1 MRVDDISN
9 VSTIEEVHAMKRAH
23 KGGTWKYACAC
34 RSGVRYEGES
44 EAWDQ
49 LKTMIKERGAAAE
62 DVRDASEG
70 RGIEG
75 IVEDASENDPFAS
88 KDTVPVPPE
97 DRAPGELRGAGA
109 RSPLFWKLMLVAM
122 ALIWGY
128 SFLTMKTVL
137 DTVPTFML
145 LACRFLL
152 SAVIMF
158 IIFHKRIKAHF
169 NREYLGFGVLM
180 GCVIWS
186 AYAAQT
192 LGLVDT
198 TPGKN
203 AFLTGTYC
211 IKAHFNREYL
221 GFGVLM
227 GCVIWSAYAAQ
238 TLGLV
243 DTTPGKNAFLTGTYC
258 ILVPFIALILFK
270 ERVTKWHIASALL
283 CLVGVGFVALDN
295 FSIQMGDL
303 MTLVGAVFFAVD
315 MAVVGHIGRTRDV
328 SVLTSWMFA
337 VDMAVVGHIGR
348 TRDVSVLTSWM
359 FLFVGLFSLAA
370 TTAFE
375 PRVPAEQ
382 WTPEIIGQLVFLAV
396 VCTTIGLLLQNQAL
410 SHVPPATGSAFEPR
424 VPAEQWTPEII
435 GQLVFLAVVC
445 TTIGLLLQNQA
456 LSHVPPATGSL
467 LLSLESPSGVLF
479 SVLMAGEVL
488 TGKLIF
494 GFVLIFLSIVLSET
508 HFSFLRKWFPKK

>member
-1 MRVDDISN
+1 MADVDRERVDDISN

-62 DVRDASEG
+62 DVKDAGEG
-70 RGIEG
+70 RGIES

-158 IIFHKRIKAHF
+158 VLFRKR
-169 NREYLGFGVLM
+169 
-180 GCVIWS
+180 
-186 AYAAQT
+186 
-192 LGLVDT
+192 
-198 TPGKN
+198 
-203 AFLTGTYC
+203 

-303 MTLVGAVFFAVD
+303 MTLAGAVF
-315 MAVVGHIGRTRDV
+315 
-328 SVLTSWMFA
+328 FA

-370 TTAFE
+370 TT
-375 PRVPAEQ
+375 
-382 WTPEIIGQLVFLAV
+382 
-396 VCTTIGLLLQNQAL
+396 
-410 SHVPPATGSAFEPR
+410 AFEPR

-508 HFSFLRKWFPKK
+508 HFSFLRRWFPKK

>member
-1 MRVDDISN
+1 MADVDREHVDDISN
-9 VSTIEEVHAMKRAH
+9 VSTIEEVRAMKRAH

-62 DVRDASEG
+62 DVRDASEE

-211 IKAHFNREYL
+211 I
-221 GFGVLM
+221 
-227 GCVIWSAYAAQ
+227 
-238 TLGLV
+238 
-243 DTTPGKNAFLTGTYC
+243 
-258 ILVPFIALILFK
+258 LVPFIALILFK

-303 MTLVGAVFFAVD
+303 MTLVGAVF
-315 MAVVGHIGRTRDV
+315 
-328 SVLTSWMFA
+328 FA

-410 SHVPPATGSAFEPR
+410 SHVPPATGS
-424 VPAEQWTPEII
+424 
-435 GQLVFLAVVC
+435 
-445 TTIGLLLQNQA
+445 
-456 LSHVPPATGSL
+456 L

-494 GFVLIFLSIVLSET
+494 GFALIFLSIVLSET

>member
-1 MRVDDISN
+1 MGCGHHARVREEAGMTGIDRERGDDITT
-9 VSTIEEVHAMKRAH
+9 VKTIEDVRAMKRAH

-44 EAWDQ
+44 EAWAQ
-49 LKTMIKERGAAAE
+49 LKTVIEEQVAKTTA
-62 DVRDASEG
+62 
-70 RGIEG
+70 GIE
-75 IVEDASENDPFAS
+75 ENDPFAS

-97 DRAPGELRGAGA
+97 DRAPGKLRGAGA

-158 IIFHKRIKAHF
+158 IIFRKR
-169 NREYLGFGVLM
+169 
-180 GCVIWS
+180 
-186 AYAAQT
+186 
-192 LGLVDT
+192 
-198 TPGKN
+198 
-203 AFLTGTYC
+203 

-328 SVLTSWMFA
+328 SVLTSWMF
-337 VDMAVVGHIGR
+337 
-348 TRDVSVLTSWM
+348 
-359 FLFVGLFSLAA
+359 LFVGLFSLAA
-370 TTAFE
+370 TT
-375 PRVPAEQ
+375 
-382 WTPEIIGQLVFLAV
+382 
-396 VCTTIGLLLQNQAL
+396 
-410 SHVPPATGSAFEPR
+410 AFEPR

>member
-1 MRVDDISN
+1 MSDNERERVDDIST
-9 VSTIEEVHAMKRAH
+9 VSTIEDVRAMKRAH

-44 EAWDQ
+44 EAWAQ
-49 LKTMIKERGAAAE
+49 LKTMIKERGADAAQ
-62 DVRDASEG
+62 
-70 RGIEG
+70 
-75 IVEDASENDPFAS
+75 VEDIISDIDANDPFPT

-97 DRAPGELRGAGA
+97 DRAPGKLRGAGA
-109 RSPLFWKLMLVAM
+109 RSPLFWKVMLVAM
-122 ALIWGY
+122 ALVWGY

-145 LACRFLL
+145 LSCRFLL
-152 SAVIMF
+152 SAIIMF
-158 IIFHKRIKAHF
+158 VIFRKRIKAHF
-169 NREYLGFGVLM
+169 NREYLGFGL
-180 GCVIWS
+180 
-186 AYAAQT
+186 
-192 LGLVDT
+192 
-198 TPGKN
+198 
-203 AFLTGTYC
+203 
-211 IKAHFNREYL
+211 
-221 GFGVLM
+221 LM

-258 ILVPFIALILFK
+258 ILVPFIALVLFR

-295 FSIQMGDL
+295 LSIQMGDL

-328 SVLTSWMFA
+328 SVLTSWMF
-337 VDMAVVGHIGR
+337 
-348 TRDVSVLTSWM
+348 
-359 FLFVGLFSLAA
+359 LFVGLCSLAA
-370 TTAFE
+370 T
-375 PRVPAEQ
+375 
-382 WTPEIIGQLVFLAV
+382 I
-396 VCTTIGLLLQNQAL
+396 
-410 SHVPPATGSAFEPR
+410 AFEPR

-508 HFSFLRKWFPKK
+508 HFSFLRKWFGRAK

>member
-1 MRVDDISN
+1 MPSGAYGVRTPRSGARGAGVTSIDRERGDDITT
-9 VSTIEEVHAMKRAH
+9 VKTIEDVRAMKRAH

-34 RSGVRYEGES
+34 RSGVRYEGEG
-44 EAWDQ
+44 EAWAQ
-49 LKTMIKERGAAAE
+49 LKTVIEEQVAKATT
-62 DVRDASEG
+62 
-70 RGIEG
+70 GIE
-75 IVEDASENDPFAS
+75 ESDPFAS
-88 KDTVPVPPE
+88 KDAVPVPPE
-97 DRAPGELRGAGA
+97 DRAPGKLRGAGA

-158 IIFHKRIKAHF
+158 IIFHKR
-169 NREYLGFGVLM
+169 
-180 GCVIWS
+180 
-186 AYAAQT
+186 
-192 LGLVDT
+192 
-198 TPGKN
+198 
-203 AFLTGTYC
+203 

-328 SVLTSWMFA
+328 SVLTSWMF
-337 VDMAVVGHIGR
+337 
-348 TRDVSVLTSWM
+348 
-359 FLFVGLFSLAA
+359 LFVGLFSLAA

-382 WTPEIIGQLVFLAV
+382 WTPEIV
-396 VCTTIGLLLQNQAL
+396 
-410 SHVPPATGSAFEPR
+410 
-424 VPAEQWTPEII
+424 

>member
-1 MRVDDISN
+1 MADIERGRVDDIN
-9 VSTIEEVHAMKRAH
+9 TVKTIEEVRAMKRAC
-23 KGGTWKYACAC
+23 KGGTWKYSCAC

-44 EAWDQ
+44 EAWRQ
-49 LKTMIKERGAAAE
+49 LKTMIEERADRIARVDGDDRD
-62 DVRDASEG
+62 DVLASRDA
-70 RGIEG
+70 
-75 IVEDASENDPFAS
+75 
-88 KDTVPVPPE
+88 VPVPPE
-97 DRAPGELRGAGA
+97 DRGPGRLRGAGA
-109 RSPLFWKLMLVAM
+109 RSPLFWKAMLVAM
-122 ALIWGY
+122 ALVWGY

-152 SAVIMF
+152 SAAIMF
-158 IIFHKRIKAHF
+158 VIFRKRIKAHF
-169 NREYLGFGVLM
+169 NREYLGFGLLM

-186 AYAAQT
+186 AYA
-192 LGLVDT
+192 
-198 TPGKN
+198 
-203 AFLTGTYC
+203 
-211 IKAHFNREYL
+211 
-221 GFGVLM
+221 
-227 GCVIWSAYAAQ
+227 SQ

-258 ILVPFIALILFK
+258 ILVPFIALVLFR
-270 ERVTKWHIASALL
+270 ERVTKWHIASALM

-303 MTLVGAVFFAVD
+303 LTLVGALF
-315 MAVVGHIGRTRDV
+315 
-328 SVLTSWMFA
+328 FA

-359 FLFVGLFSLAA
+359 FLFVGTFSLIASLS
-370 TTAFE
+370 FE
-375 PRVPAEQ
+375 PRVPAEL
-382 WTPEIIGQLVFLAV
+382 WTPEIV
-396 VCTTIGLLLQNQAL
+396 
-410 SHVPPATGSAFEPR
+410 
-424 VPAEQWTPEII
+424 

-488 TGKLIF
+488 TGKLVF
-494 GFVLIFLSIVLSET
+494 GFALIFLSIVLSET
-508 HFSFLRKWFPKK
+508 HFSFLGRWFGRKE

>member
-1 MRVDDISN
+1 MTSVDRERGDDITT
-9 VSTIEEVHAMKRAH
+9 VKTIEDVRAMKRAY

-44 EAWDQ
+44 EAWAQ
-49 LKTMIKERGAAAE
+49 LKTMIKEGGTATAE
-62 DVRDASEG
+62 EKRA
-70 RGIEG
+70 
-75 IVEDASENDPFAS
+75 VEVEELDPFAS
-88 KDTVPVPPE
+88 KDPVPVPSE

-109 RSPLFWKLMLVAM
+109 RSPLFWKFMLVAM
-122 ALIWGY
+122 AFIWGY

-158 IIFHKRIKAHF
+158 IIFRKR
-169 NREYLGFGVLM
+169 
-180 GCVIWS
+180 
-186 AYAAQT
+186 
-192 LGLVDT
+192 
-198 TPGKN
+198 
-203 AFLTGTYC
+203 

-258 ILVPFIALILFK
+258 ILVPFIALILFR

-328 SVLTSWMFA
+328 SVLTSWMF
-337 VDMAVVGHIGR
+337 
-348 TRDVSVLTSWM
+348 
-359 FLFVGLFSLAA
+359 LFVGTFSLAA
-370 TTAFE
+370 TLAFE
-375 PRVPAEQ
+375 PRVPAAQ
-382 WTPEIIGQLVFLAV
+382 WTPQ
-396 VCTTIGLLLQNQAL
+396 
-410 SHVPPATGSAFEPR
+410 
-424 VPAEQWTPEII
+424 II

-494 GFVLIFLSIVLSET
+494 GFALIFLSIVLSET

>member
-1 MRVDDISN
+1 MPSGAYGVRTPRSGARGAGVTSIDRERGDDITT
-9 VSTIEEVHAMKRAH
+9 VKTIEDVRAMERAH
-23 KGGTWKYACAC
+23 TGGTWKYACAC

-44 EAWDQ
+44 EAWAQ
-49 LKTMIKERGAAAE
+49 LKTVIEEQVAKTT
-62 DVRDASEG
+62 D
-70 RGIEG
+70 GIE
-75 IVEDASENDPFAS
+75 ENDPFAS
-88 KDTVPVPPE
+88 KDAVPVPPE
-97 DRAPGELRGAGA
+97 DRAPGKLRGAGA

-158 IIFHKRIKAHF
+158 TIFHKRIKAHF
-169 NREYLGFGVLM
+169 NREYV
-180 GCVIWS
+180 
-186 AYAAQT
+186 
-192 LGLVDT
+192 
-198 TPGKN
+198 
-203 AFLTGTYC
+203 
-211 IKAHFNREYL
+211 

-328 SVLTSWMFA
+328 SVLTSWMF
-337 VDMAVVGHIGR
+337 
-348 TRDVSVLTSWM
+348 
-359 FLFVGLFSLAA
+359 LFVGLFSLAA

-375 PRVPAEQ
+375 P
-382 WTPEIIGQLVFLAV
+382 
-396 VCTTIGLLLQNQAL
+396 
-410 SHVPPATGSAFEPR
+410 PR
-424 VPAEQWTPEII
+424 
-435 GQLVFLAVVC
+435 
-445 TTIGLLLQNQA
+445 
-456 LSHVPPATGSL
+456 
-467 LLSLESPSGVLF
+467 
-479 SVLMAGEVL
+479 
-488 TGKLIF
+488 
-494 GFVLIFLSIVLSET
+494 
-508 HFSFLRKWFPKK
+508 

>member
-1 MRVDDISN
+1 MGCGHHARVREEAGMTGIDRERGDDITT
-9 VSTIEEVHAMKRAH
+9 VKTIEDVRAMKRAH

-44 EAWDQ
+44 EAWAQ
-49 LKTMIKERGAAAE
+49 LKTVIEEQVAKTTT
-62 DVRDASEG
+62 
-70 RGIEG
+70 GIE
-75 IVEDASENDPFAS
+75 ENDSFAS
-88 KDTVPVPPE
+88 KDAVPVPPE
-97 DRAPGELRGAGA
+97 DRAPGKLRGAGA

-158 IIFHKRIKAHF
+158 IIFRKR
-169 NREYLGFGVLM
+169 
-180 GCVIWS
+180 
-186 AYAAQT
+186 
-192 LGLVDT
+192 
-198 TPGKN
+198 
-203 AFLTGTYC
+203 

-328 SVLTSWMFA
+328 SVLTSWMF
-337 VDMAVVGHIGR
+337 
-348 TRDVSVLTSWM
+348 
-359 FLFVGLFSLAA
+359 LFVGLFSLAA
-370 TTAFE
+370 TT
-375 PRVPAEQ
+375 
-382 WTPEIIGQLVFLAV
+382 
-396 VCTTIGLLLQNQAL
+396 
-410 SHVPPATGSAFEPR
+410 AFEPR

>member
-1 MRVDDISN
+1 MTGIDRERGDDITT
-9 VSTIEEVHAMKRAH
+9 VKTIEDVRAMKRAH

-44 EAWDQ
+44 EAWAQ
-49 LKTMIKERGAAAE
+49 LKTVIEEQVAKATT
-62 DVRDASEG
+62 
-70 RGIEG
+70 GIE
-75 IVEDASENDPFAS
+75 ESDPFAS
-88 KDTVPVPPE
+88 KDAVPVPPE
-97 DRAPGELRGAGA
+97 DRAPGKLRGAGA

-158 IIFHKRIKAHF
+158 IIFHKR
-169 NREYLGFGVLM
+169 
-180 GCVIWS
+180 
-186 AYAAQT
+186 
-192 LGLVDT
+192 
-198 TPGKN
+198 
-203 AFLTGTYC
+203 

-328 SVLTSWMFA
+328 SVLTSWMF
-337 VDMAVVGHIGR
+337 
-348 TRDVSVLTSWM
+348 
-359 FLFVGLFSLAA
+359 LFVGLFSLAA

-375 PRVPAEQ
+375 PRVPAGQ
-382 WTPEIIGQLVFLAV
+382 WTPEIV
-396 VCTTIGLLLQNQAL
+396 
-410 SHVPPATGSAFEPR
+410 
-424 VPAEQWTPEII
+424 

>member
-1 MRVDDISN
+1 MTSIDRERGDDITT
-9 VSTIEEVHAMKRAH
+9 VKTIEDVRAMKRAH

-44 EAWDQ
+44 EAWAQ
-49 LKTMIKERGAAAE
+49 LKTVIEEQVAKATT
-62 DVRDASEG
+62 
-70 RGIEG
+70 GIE
-75 IVEDASENDPFAS
+75 ENDPFAS

-97 DRAPGELRGAGA
+97 DRAPGKLRGAGA

-158 IIFHKRIKAHF
+158 IIFHKR
-169 NREYLGFGVLM
+169 
-180 GCVIWS
+180 
-186 AYAAQT
+186 
-192 LGLVDT
+192 
-198 TPGKN
+198 
-203 AFLTGTYC
+203 

-328 SVLTSWMFA
+328 SVLTSWMF
-337 VDMAVVGHIGR
+337 
-348 TRDVSVLTSWM
+348 
-359 FLFVGLFSLAA
+359 LFVGLFSLAA
-370 TTAFE
+370 TT
-375 PRVPAEQ
+375 
-382 WTPEIIGQLVFLAV
+382 
-396 VCTTIGLLLQNQAL
+396 
-410 SHVPPATGSAFEPR
+410 AFEPR

>member
-1 MRVDDISN
+1 MADVDRERVDDISN
-9 VSTIEEVHAMKRAH
+9 VSTIEEVRAMKRAH

-62 DVRDASEG
+62 DVKDAGEG
-70 RGIEG
+70 RGIES

-158 IIFHKRIKAHF
+158 VLFRKR
-169 NREYLGFGVLM
+169 
-180 GCVIWS
+180 
-186 AYAAQT
+186 
-192 LGLVDT
+192 
-198 TPGKN
+198 
-203 AFLTGTYC
+203 

-328 SVLTSWMFA
+328 SVLTSWMF
-337 VDMAVVGHIGR
+337 
-348 TRDVSVLTSWM
+348 
-359 FLFVGLFSLAA
+359 LFVGLFSLAA
-370 TTAFE
+370 TT
-375 PRVPAEQ
+375 
-382 WTPEIIGQLVFLAV
+382 
-396 VCTTIGLLLQNQAL
+396 
-410 SHVPPATGSAFEPR
+410 AFEPR

-494 GFVLIFLSIVLSET
+494 GFALIFLSIVLSET
-508 HFSFLRKWFPKK
+508 HFSFLQKWFPRK

>member
-1 MRVDDISN
+1 MTGVDRERGDDITT
-9 VSTIEEVHAMKRAH
+9 VKTIEDVRAMKRAY
-23 KGGTWKYACAC
+23 KGGTWKYTCAC

-44 EAWDQ
+44 EAWAQ
-49 LKTMIKERGAAAE
+49 LKTMIKEGETATAE
-62 DVRDASEG
+62 EKRA
-70 RGIEG
+70 
-75 IVEDASENDPFAS
+75 VEVEELDPFAS
-88 KDTVPVPPE
+88 KDPVPVPSE

-109 RSPLFWKLMLVAM
+109 RSPLFWKFMLVAM

-158 IIFHKRIKAHF
+158 IIFRKR
-169 NREYLGFGVLM
+169 
-180 GCVIWS
+180 
-186 AYAAQT
+186 
-192 LGLVDT
+192 
-198 TPGKN
+198 
-203 AFLTGTYC
+203 

-258 ILVPFIALILFK
+258 ILVPFIALILFR

-303 MTLVGAVFFAVD
+303 VTLVGAVFFAVD

-328 SVLTSWMFA
+328 SVLTSWMF
-337 VDMAVVGHIGR
+337 
-348 TRDVSVLTSWM
+348 
-359 FLFVGLFSLAA
+359 LFVGTFSLIA
-370 TTAFE
+370 TLTFE
-375 PRVPAEQ
+375 PRVPA
-382 WTPEIIGQLVFLAV
+382 A
-396 VCTTIGLLLQNQAL
+396 
-410 SHVPPATGSAFEPR
+410 
-424 VPAEQWTPEII
+424 QWTPEII

>member
-1 MRVDDISN
+1 MADVDRERVDDISN
-9 VSTIEEVHAMKRAH
+9 VSTIEEVRAMKRAH

-211 IKAHFNREYL
+211 I
-221 GFGVLM
+221 
-227 GCVIWSAYAAQ
+227 
-238 TLGLV
+238 
-243 DTTPGKNAFLTGTYC
+243 
-258 ILVPFIALILFK
+258 LVPFIALILFK

-328 SVLTSWMFA
+328 SVLTSWMF
-337 VDMAVVGHIGR
+337 
-348 TRDVSVLTSWM
+348 
-359 FLFVGLFSLAA
+359 LFVGTFSLIA
-370 TTAFE
+370 T
-375 PRVPAEQ
+375 
-382 WTPEIIGQLVFLAV
+382 IAV
-396 VCTTIGLLLQNQAL
+396 
-410 SHVPPATGSAFEPR
+410 EPR

-494 GFVLIFLSIVLSET
+494 GFALIFLSIVLSET
-508 HFSFLRKWFPKK
+508 HFSFLRKWFPKR

>member
-1 MRVDDISN
+1 MANSKHGRVNDIDT
-9 VSTIEEVHAMKRAH
+9 VVTVEDVHGEGRAQ
-23 KGGTWKYACAC
+23 GAAPQRPCGC
-34 RSGVRYEGES
+34 RAGVRYEGES
-44 EAWDQ
+44 EAWAQ
-49 LKTMIKERGAAAE
+49 LKTMMKDHEVKSGQEIDAA
-62 DVRDASEG
+62 
-70 RGIEG
+70 
-75 IVEDASENDPFAS
+75 VESDSTDPFAT
-88 KDTVPVPPE
+88 KDPVPVPAE
-97 DRAPGELRGAGA
+97 DRAPGKLRGAGA
-109 RSPLFWKLMLVAM
+109 RSPLFWKIMLVAM

-145 LACRFLL
+145 LSCRFLL

-158 IIFHKRIKAHF
+158 VIFHKR
-169 NREYLGFGVLM
+169 
-180 GCVIWS
+180 
-186 AYAAQT
+186 
-192 LGLVDT
+192 
-198 TPGKN
+198 
-203 AFLTGTYC
+203 

-258 ILVPFIALILFK
+258 ILVPFIALVLFR
-270 ERVTKWHIASALL
+270 ERVTKWHIASALM

-303 MTLVGAVFFAVD
+303 LTLVGAMF
-315 MAVVGHIGRTRDV
+315 
-328 SVLTSWMFA
+328 FA

-370 TTAFE
+370 T
-375 PRVPAEQ
+375 
-382 WTPEIIGQLVFLAV
+382 
-396 VCTTIGLLLQNQAL
+396 C
-410 SHVPPATGSAFEPR
+410 AFEPR

-508 HFSFLRKWFPKK
+508 HFSFLRKFFKKS

>member
-1 MRVDDISN
+1 MTGIDRERGDDITT
-9 VSTIEEVHAMKRAH
+9 VKTIEDVRAMKRAH

-44 EAWDQ
+44 EAWAQ
-49 LKTMIKERGAAAE
+49 LKTVIEEQVAKTTA
-62 DVRDASEG
+62 
-70 RGIEG
+70 GIE
-75 IVEDASENDPFAS
+75 ENDPLAS

-211 IKAHFNREYL
+211 I
-221 GFGVLM
+221 
-227 GCVIWSAYAAQ
+227 
-238 TLGLV
+238 
-243 DTTPGKNAFLTGTYC
+243 
-258 ILVPFIALILFK
+258 LVPFIALILFK

-328 SVLTSWMFA
+328 SVLTSWMF
-337 VDMAVVGHIGR
+337 
-348 TRDVSVLTSWM
+348 
-359 FLFVGLFSLAA
+359 LFVGLFSLAA
-370 TTAFE
+370 TT
-375 PRVPAEQ
+375 
-382 WTPEIIGQLVFLAV
+382 
-396 VCTTIGLLLQNQAL
+396 
-410 SHVPPATGSAFEPR
+410 AFEPR

>member
-1 MRVDDISN
+1 MSDNERERVDDIST
-9 VSTIEEVHAMKRAH
+9 VSTIEDVRAMKRAH
-23 KGGTWKYACAC
+23 KGGTWKYTCAC

-44 EAWDQ
+44 EAWAQ
-49 LKTMIKERGAAAE
+49 LKTMIKERGADAAQ
-62 DVRDASEG
+62 V
-70 RGIEG
+70 EG
-75 IVEDASENDPFAS
+75 IISDIDANDPFPT
-88 KDTVPVPPE
+88 KDAVPVPPE
-97 DRAPGELRGAGA
+97 DRAPGKLRGAGA
-109 RSPLFWKLMLVAM
+109 RSPLFWKVMLVAM
-122 ALIWGY
+122 ALVWGY

-145 LACRFLL
+145 LSCRFLL
-152 SAVIMF
+152 SAIIMF
-158 IIFHKRIKAHF
+158 VIFRKR
-169 NREYLGFGVLM
+169 
-180 GCVIWS
+180 
-186 AYAAQT
+186 
-192 LGLVDT
+192 
-198 TPGKN
+198 
-203 AFLTGTYC
+203 

-258 ILVPFIALILFK
+258 ILVPFIALVLFR

-328 SVLTSWMFA
+328 SVLTSWMF
-337 VDMAVVGHIGR
+337 
-348 TRDVSVLTSWM
+348 
-359 FLFVGLFSLAA
+359 LFVGLCSLAA
-370 TTAFE
+370 T
-375 PRVPAEQ
+375 
-382 WTPEIIGQLVFLAV
+382 I
-396 VCTTIGLLLQNQAL
+396 
-410 SHVPPATGSAFEPR
+410 AFEPR

-508 HFSFLRKWFPKK
+508 HFSFLRKWFGRAK

>member
-1 MRVDDISN
+1 MANSRHGRVNDIDT
-9 VSTIEEVHAMKRAH
+9 VATVEDVHGEGRAQ
-23 KGGTWKYACAC
+23 GAAPQRPCGC
-34 RSGVRYEGES
+34 RAGVRCEGES
-44 EAWDQ
+44 EAWAQ
-49 LKTMIKERGAAAE
+49 LKTMMKDHEVKSGQEVDAA
-62 DVRDASEG
+62 
-70 RGIEG
+70 
-75 IVEDASENDPFAS
+75 VESDSTDPFAT
-88 KDTVPVPPE
+88 KDPVPVPAE
-97 DRAPGELRGAGA
+97 DRAPGKLRGAGA
-109 RSPLFWKLMLVAM
+109 RSPLFWKIMLVAM

-145 LACRFLL
+145 LSCRFLL

-158 IIFHKRIKAHF
+158 VIFHKR
-169 NREYLGFGVLM
+169 
-180 GCVIWS
+180 
-186 AYAAQT
+186 
-192 LGLVDT
+192 
-198 TPGKN
+198 
-203 AFLTGTYC
+203 

-258 ILVPFIALILFK
+258 ILVPFIALVLFR
-270 ERVTKWHIASALL
+270 ERVTKWHIASALM

-303 MTLVGAVFFAVD
+303 LTLVGAMF
-315 MAVVGHIGRTRDV
+315 
-328 SVLTSWMFA
+328 FA

-370 TTAFE
+370 TCAFE
-375 PRVPAEQ
+375 PRVPAEK
-382 WTPEIIGQLVFLAV
+382 
-396 VCTTIGLLLQNQAL
+396 
-410 SHVPPATGSAFEPR
+410 
-424 VPAEQWTPEII
+424 WTPEII

-508 HFSFLRKWFPKK
+508 HFSFLRKFFKKS

>member
-1 MRVDDISN
+1 MADVDRERVDDISN

-62 DVRDASEG
+62 DVKDAGEG
-70 RGIEG
+70 RGIES

-158 IIFHKRIKAHF
+158 VLFRKR
-169 NREYLGFGVLM
+169 
-180 GCVIWS
+180 
-186 AYAAQT
+186 
-192 LGLVDT
+192 
-198 TPGKN
+198 
-203 AFLTGTYC
+203 

-328 SVLTSWMFA
+328 SVLTSWMF
-337 VDMAVVGHIGR
+337 
-348 TRDVSVLTSWM
+348 
-359 FLFVGLFSLAA
+359 LFVGLFSLAA
-370 TTAFE
+370 T
-375 PRVPAEQ
+375 
-382 WTPEIIGQLVFLAV
+382 I
-396 VCTTIGLLLQNQAL
+396 
-410 SHVPPATGSAFEPR
+410 AFEPR

-494 GFVLIFLSIVLSET
+494 GFALIFLSIVLSET

>member
-1 MRVDDISN
+1 MADVDRERVDDISN
-9 VSTIEEVHAMKRAH
+9 VSTIEEVRAMKRAH

-49 LKTMIKERGAAAE
+49 LKTMIKERGAAAD
-62 DVRDASEG
+62 DVRDVSEG
-70 RGIEG
+70 RGIG
-75 IVEDASENDPFAS
+75 CRAEDASESDPFAS

-211 IKAHFNREYL
+211 I
-221 GFGVLM
+221 
-227 GCVIWSAYAAQ
+227 
-238 TLGLV
+238 
-243 DTTPGKNAFLTGTYC
+243 
-258 ILVPFIALILFK
+258 LVPFIALILFK
-270 ERVTKWHIASALL
+270 ERVTKWHITSALL

-328 SVLTSWMFA
+328 SVLTSWMF
-337 VDMAVVGHIGR
+337 
-348 TRDVSVLTSWM
+348 
-359 FLFVGLFSLAA
+359 LFVGLFSLAA
-370 TTAFE
+370 T
-375 PRVPAEQ
+375 
-382 WTPEIIGQLVFLAV
+382 I
-396 VCTTIGLLLQNQAL
+396 
-410 SHVPPATGSAFEPR
+410 AFEPR

>member
-1 MRVDDISN
+1 MTSIDRERGDDITT
-9 VSTIEEVHAMKRAH
+9 VKTIEDVRAMKRAH

-44 EAWDQ
+44 EAWAQ
-49 LKTMIKERGAAAE
+49 LKT
-62 DVRDASEG
+62 V
-70 RGIEG
+70 IEEQVAKTTAV
-75 IVEDASENDPFAS
+75 IEENDPFAS

-211 IKAHFNREYL
+211 I
-221 GFGVLM
+221 
-227 GCVIWSAYAAQ
+227 
-238 TLGLV
+238 
-243 DTTPGKNAFLTGTYC
+243 
-258 ILVPFIALILFK
+258 LVPFIALILFK

-328 SVLTSWMFA
+328 SVLTSWMF
-337 VDMAVVGHIGR
+337 
-348 TRDVSVLTSWM
+348 
-359 FLFVGLFSLAA
+359 LFVGLFSLAA

-396 VCTTIGLLLQNQAL
+396 VG
-410 SHVPPATGSAFEPR
+410 
-424 VPAEQWTPEII
+424 
-435 GQLVFLAVVC
+435 

-494 GFVLIFLSIVLSET
+494 GFMLIFLSIVLSET

>member
-1 MRVDDISN
+1 MADIERGRVDDIN
-9 VSTIEEVHAMKRAH
+9 TVKTIEEVRAMKRAC
-23 KGGTWKYACAC
+23 KGGTWKYSCAC

-44 EAWDQ
+44 EAWRQ
-49 LKTMIKERGAAAE
+49 LKTMIEERADRIARVDGDDRD
-62 DVRDASEG
+62 DVLASRDA
-70 RGIEG
+70 
-75 IVEDASENDPFAS
+75 
-88 KDTVPVPPE
+88 VPVPPE
-97 DRAPGELRGAGA
+97 DRGPGRLRGAGA
-109 RSPLFWKLMLVAM
+109 RSPLFWKAMLVAM
-122 ALIWGY
+122 ALVWGY

-152 SAVIMF
+152 SAAIMF
-158 IIFHKRIKAHF
+158 VIFRKRIKAHF
-169 NREYLGFGVLM
+169 NREYLGFGLLM

-186 AYAAQT
+186 AYA
-192 LGLVDT
+192 
-198 TPGKN
+198 
-203 AFLTGTYC
+203 
-211 IKAHFNREYL
+211 
-221 GFGVLM
+221 
-227 GCVIWSAYAAQ
+227 SQ

-258 ILVPFIALILFK
+258 ILVPFIALVLFR
-270 ERVTKWHIASALL
+270 ERVTKWHIASALM

-303 MTLVGAVFFAVD
+303 LTLVGALF
-315 MAVVGHIGRTRDV
+315 
-328 SVLTSWMFA
+328 FA

-359 FLFVGLFSLAA
+359 FLFVGTFSLIASLS
-370 TTAFE
+370 FE
-375 PRVPAEQ
+375 PRVPAEL
-382 WTPEIIGQLVFLAV
+382 WAPEIV
-396 VCTTIGLLLQNQAL
+396 
-410 SHVPPATGSAFEPR
+410 
-424 VPAEQWTPEII
+424 

-488 TGKLIF
+488 TGKLVF
-494 GFVLIFLSIVLSET
+494 GFALIFLSIVLSET
-508 HFSFLRKWFPKK
+508 HFSFLGRWFGRKE

>member
-1 MRVDDISN
+1 MADVDRERVDDISN

-62 DVRDASEG
+62 DVKDAGEG
-70 RGIEG
+70 RGIES

-211 IKAHFNREYL
+211 I
-221 GFGVLM
+221 
-227 GCVIWSAYAAQ
+227 
-238 TLGLV
+238 
-243 DTTPGKNAFLTGTYC
+243 
-258 ILVPFIALILFK
+258 LVPFIALILFK

-303 MTLVGAVFFAVD
+303 MTLVGAVF
-315 MAVVGHIGRTRDV
+315 
-328 SVLTSWMFA
+328 FA

-410 SHVPPATGSAFEPR
+410 SHVPPATGS
-424 VPAEQWTPEII
+424 
-435 GQLVFLAVVC
+435 
-445 TTIGLLLQNQA
+445 
-456 LSHVPPATGSL
+456 L

-494 GFVLIFLSIVLSET
+494 GFALIFLSIVLSET

>member
-1 MRVDDISN
+1 
-9 VSTIEEVHAMKRAH
+9 MKRAH

-44 EAWDQ
+44 EAWAQ
-49 LKTMIKERGAAAE
+49 LKTVIEEQVAKTTA
-62 DVRDASEG
+62 
-70 RGIEG
+70 GIE
-75 IVEDASENDPFAS
+75 ENDPFAS
-88 KDTVPVPPE
+88 KDAVPVPPE
-97 DRAPGELRGAGA
+97 DRAPGKLRGAGA

-158 IIFHKRIKAHF
+158 IIFRKR
-169 NREYLGFGVLM
+169 
-180 GCVIWS
+180 
-186 AYAAQT
+186 
-192 LGLVDT
+192 
-198 TPGKN
+198 
-203 AFLTGTYC
+203 

-328 SVLTSWMFA
+328 SVLTSWMF
-337 VDMAVVGHIGR
+337 
-348 TRDVSVLTSWM
+348 
-359 FLFVGLFSLAA
+359 LFVGLFSLAA

-375 PRVPAEQ
+375 PRV
-382 WTPEIIGQLVFLAV
+382 L
-396 VCTTIGLLLQNQAL
+396 
-410 SHVPPATGSAFEPR
+410 
-424 VPAEQWTPEII
+424 AEQWTPEII

-508 HFSFLRKWFPKK
+508 HFSFLWKWFPKK

>member
-1 MRVDDISN
+1 MTGIDRERGDDITT
-9 VSTIEEVHAMKRAH
+9 VKTIEDVRAMKRAH

-44 EAWDQ
+44 EAWAQ
-49 LKTMIKERGAAAE
+49 LKTVIEEQVAKATT
-62 DVRDASEG
+62 
-70 RGIEG
+70 GIE
-75 IVEDASENDPFAS
+75 ESDPFAS
-88 KDTVPVPPE
+88 KDAVPVPPE
-97 DRAPGELRGAGA
+97 DRAPGKLRGAGA

-122 ALIWGY
+122 ALVWGY

-158 IIFHKRIKAHF
+158 IIFHKR
-169 NREYLGFGVLM
+169 
-180 GCVIWS
+180 
-186 AYAAQT
+186 
-192 LGLVDT
+192 
-198 TPGKN
+198 
-203 AFLTGTYC
+203 

-328 SVLTSWMFA
+328 SVLTSWMF
-337 VDMAVVGHIGR
+337 
-348 TRDVSVLTSWM
+348 
-359 FLFVGLFSLAA
+359 LFVGLFSLAA
-370 TTAFE
+370 TT
-375 PRVPAEQ
+375 
-382 WTPEIIGQLVFLAV
+382 
-396 VCTTIGLLLQNQAL
+396 
-410 SHVPPATGSAFEPR
+410 AFEPR

>member
-1 MRVDDISN
+1 MSDNERERVDDIST
-9 VSTIEEVHAMKRAH
+9 VSTIEDVRAMKRAH

-44 EAWDQ
+44 EAWAQ
-49 LKTMIKERGAAAE
+49 LKTMIKERGADAAQ
-62 DVRDASEG
+62 
-70 RGIEG
+70 
-75 IVEDASENDPFAS
+75 VEDIISDIDANDPFPT

-97 DRAPGELRGAGA
+97 DRAPGKLRGAGA
-109 RSPLFWKLMLVAM
+109 RSPLFWKVMLVAM
-122 ALIWGY
+122 ALVWGY

-145 LACRFLL
+145 LSCRFLL
-152 SAVIMF
+152 SAIIMF
-158 IIFHKRIKAHF
+158 VIFRKR
-169 NREYLGFGVLM
+169 
-180 GCVIWS
+180 
-186 AYAAQT
+186 
-192 LGLVDT
+192 
-198 TPGKN
+198 
-203 AFLTGTYC
+203 

-258 ILVPFIALILFK
+258 ILVPFIALVLFR

-328 SVLTSWMFA
+328 SVLTSWMF
-337 VDMAVVGHIGR
+337 
-348 TRDVSVLTSWM
+348 
-359 FLFVGLFSLAA
+359 LFVGMCSLAA
-370 TTAFE
+370 T
-375 PRVPAEQ
+375 
-382 WTPEIIGQLVFLAV
+382 I
-396 VCTTIGLLLQNQAL
+396 
-410 SHVPPATGSAFEPR
+410 AFEPR

-508 HFSFLRKWFPKK
+508 HFSFLRKRFGRAK

>member
-1 MRVDDISN
+1 MGCGHHARVRGEAGVTGVDRERGDDITT
-9 VSTIEEVHAMKRAH
+9 VKTIEDVRAMKRAH

-44 EAWDQ
+44 EAWAQ
-49 LKTMIKERGAAAE
+49 LKTVIEEQVAKTT
-62 DVRDASEG
+62 D
-70 RGIEG
+70 GIE
-75 IVEDASENDPFAS
+75 ESDPFAS
-88 KDTVPVPPE
+88 KDAVPVPPE
-97 DRAPGELRGAGA
+97 DRAPGKLRGAGA

-158 IIFHKRIKAHF
+158 IIFRKR
-169 NREYLGFGVLM
+169 
-180 GCVIWS
+180 
-186 AYAAQT
+186 
-192 LGLVDT
+192 
-198 TPGKN
+198 
-203 AFLTGTYC
+203 

-328 SVLTSWMFA
+328 SVLTSWMF
-337 VDMAVVGHIGR
+337 
-348 TRDVSVLTSWM
+348 
-359 FLFVGLFSLAA
+359 LFVGLFSLAA

-382 WTPEIIGQLVFLAV
+382 
-396 VCTTIGLLLQNQAL
+396 
-410 SHVPPATGSAFEPR
+410 R
-424 VPAEQWTPEII
+424 TPEII

>member
-1 MRVDDISN
+1 MTSVDRERGDDITT
-9 VSTIEEVHAMKRAH
+9 VKTIEDVRAMKRAY

-44 EAWDQ
+44 EAWAQ
-49 LKTMIKERGAAAE
+49 LKTMIKEGETATAE
-62 DVRDASEG
+62 EKRA
-70 RGIEG
+70 
-75 IVEDASENDPFAS
+75 VEVEELDPFAS
-88 KDTVPVPPE
+88 KDPVPVPSE

-109 RSPLFWKLMLVAM
+109 RSPLFWKFMLVAM

-158 IIFHKRIKAHF
+158 IIFRKR
-169 NREYLGFGVLM
+169 
-180 GCVIWS
+180 
-186 AYAAQT
+186 
-192 LGLVDT
+192 
-198 TPGKN
+198 
-203 AFLTGTYC
+203 

-258 ILVPFIALILFK
+258 ILVPFIALVLFR
-270 ERVTKWHIASALL
+270 ERVTKWHIASALM

-303 MTLVGAVFFAVD
+303 LTLVGAMF
-315 MAVVGHIGRTRDV
+315 
-328 SVLTSWMFA
+328 FA

-359 FLFVGLFSLAA
+359 FLFVGLFSLAV
-370 TTAFE
+370 T
-375 PRVPAEQ
+375 
-382 WTPEIIGQLVFLAV
+382 
-396 VCTTIGLLLQNQAL
+396 C
-410 SHVPPATGSAFEPR
+410 AFEPR

-494 GFVLIFLSIVLSET
+494 GFALIFLSIVLSET
-508 HFSFLRKWFPKK
+508 HFSFLRKFFKKS

>member
-1 MRVDDISN
+1 MANSKHGRVNDIDT
-9 VSTIEEVHAMKRAH
+9 VVTVEDVHDEGRAQ
-23 KGGTWKYACAC
+23 GAAPQRPCGC
-34 RSGVRYEGES
+34 RAGVRYEGES
-44 EAWDQ
+44 EAWAQ
-49 LKTMIKERGAAAE
+49 LKTMMKDHEVKSGQEIDAA
-62 DVRDASEG
+62 
-70 RGIEG
+70 
-75 IVEDASENDPFAS
+75 VESDSTDPFAT
-88 KDTVPVPPE
+88 KDPVPVPAE
-97 DRAPGELRGAGA
+97 DRAPGKLRGAGA
-109 RSPLFWKLMLVAM
+109 RSPLFWKIMLVAM

-145 LACRFLL
+145 LSCRFLL

-158 IIFHKRIKAHF
+158 VIFHKR
-169 NREYLGFGVLM
+169 
-180 GCVIWS
+180 
-186 AYAAQT
+186 
-192 LGLVDT
+192 
-198 TPGKN
+198 
-203 AFLTGTYC
+203 

-258 ILVPFIALILFK
+258 ILVPFIALVLFR
-270 ERVTKWHIASALL
+270 ECVTKWHIASALM

-303 MTLVGAVFFAVD
+303 LTLVGAMFFAVD
-315 MAVVGHIGRTRDV
+315 MAVVSHIGRTRDV
-328 SVLTSWMFA
+328 SVLTSC
-337 VDMAVVGHIGR
+337 
-348 TRDVSVLTSWM
+348 
-359 FLFVGLFSLAA
+359 LFSLAA
-370 TTAFE
+370 T
-375 PRVPAEQ
+375 
-382 WTPEIIGQLVFLAV
+382 
-396 VCTTIGLLLQNQAL
+396 C
-410 SHVPPATGSAFEPR
+410 AFEPR

-494 GFVLIFLSIVLSET
+494 GFALIFLSIVLSET
-508 HFSFLRKWFPKK
+508 HFSFLRKFFKKS

>member
-1 MRVDDISN
+1 MRRGHHARVRGGAGMTGVDRERGDDITT
-9 VSTIEEVHAMKRAH
+9 VKTIEDVRAMKRAY

-44 EAWDQ
+44 EAWAQ
-49 LKTMIKERGAAAE
+49 LKTMIKEGETATAE
-62 DVRDASEG
+62 EKRA
-70 RGIEG
+70 
-75 IVEDASENDPFAS
+75 VEVEELDPFAS
-88 KDTVPVPPE
+88 KDPVPVPSE

-109 RSPLFWKLMLVAM
+109 RSPLFWKFMLVAM

-158 IIFHKRIKAHF
+158 IIFRKRIKAHF

-180 GCVIWS
+180 S
-186 AYAAQT
+186 
-192 LGLVDT
+192 
-198 TPGKN
+198 
-203 AFLTGTYC
+203 
-211 IKAHFNREYL
+211 
-221 GFGVLM
+221 
-227 GCVIWSAYAAQ
+227 CVIWSAYAAQ

-258 ILVPFIALILFK
+258 ILVPFIALILFR
-270 ERVTKWHIASALL
+270 EHVTKWHIASALL

-328 SVLTSWMFA
+328 SVLTSWMF
-337 VDMAVVGHIGR
+337 
-348 TRDVSVLTSWM
+348 
-359 FLFVGLFSLAA
+359 LFVGTFSLAA
-370 TTAFE
+370 TLAFE
-375 PRVPAEQ
+375 PRVPA
-382 WTPEIIGQLVFLAV
+382 A
-396 VCTTIGLLLQNQAL
+396 
-410 SHVPPATGSAFEPR
+410 
-424 VPAEQWTPEII
+424 QWTPEII

-494 GFVLIFLSIVLSET
+494 GFALIFLSIVLSET

>member
-1 MRVDDISN
+1 MPSGAYGVRTPRSGARGAGVTSIDRERGDDITT
-9 VSTIEEVHAMKRAH
+9 VKTIEDVRAMKRAH
-23 KGGTWKYACAC
+23 NGGTWKYACAC
-34 RSGVRYEGES
+34 RSCVRYEGES
-44 EAWDQ
+44 EAWAQ
-49 LKTMIKERGAAAE
+49 LKTVIGEQVAKTTA
-62 DVRDASEG
+62 
-70 RGIEG
+70 GIE
-75 IVEDASENDPFAS
+75 ENDPFAS
-88 KDTVPVPPE
+88 KDDVPVPPE
-97 DRAPGELRGAGA
+97 ARAPGKLRGAGA

-158 IIFHKRIKAHF
+158 IIFRKRIKAHF

-180 GCVIWS
+180 CCVIWS
-186 AYAAQT
+186 AYAAQ
-192 LGLVDT
+192 
-198 TPGKN
+198 
-203 AFLTGTYC
+203 
-211 IKAHFNREYL
+211 
-221 GFGVLM
+221 
-227 GCVIWSAYAAQ
+227 S
-238 TLGLV
+238 LGLV

-328 SVLTSWMFA
+328 SVLTSWMF
-337 VDMAVVGHIGR
+337 
-348 TRDVSVLTSWM
+348 
-359 FLFVGLFSLAA
+359 LFVGLFSFAA
-370 TTAFE
+370 TT
-375 PRVPAEQ
+375 
-382 WTPEIIGQLVFLAV
+382 
-396 VCTTIGLLLQNQAL
+396 
-410 SHVPPATGSAFEPR
+410 AFEPR

-494 GFVLIFLSIVLSET
+494 GFMLIFLSIVLSET

>member
-1 MRVDDISN
+1 
-9 VSTIEEVHAMKRAH
+9 
-23 KGGTWKYACAC
+23 
-34 RSGVRYEGES
+34 
-44 EAWDQ
+44 
-49 LKTMIKERGAAAE
+49 MIKEELGRTEVGQANAAE
-62 DVRDASEG
+62 EAGQTKVAAKSVLAGG
-70 RGIEG
+70 RKATTGTELG
-75 IVEDASENDPFAS
+75 DPFAS
-88 KDTVPVPPE
+88 KDPVPVPSE
-97 DRAPGELRGAGA
+97 DRAPGKLRGAGA

-122 ALIWGY
+122 ALVWGY

-152 SAVIMF
+152 SAAIMF
-158 IIFHKRIKAHF
+158 VVFHKR
-169 NREYLGFGVLM
+169 
-180 GCVIWS
+180 
-186 AYAAQT
+186 
-192 LGLVDT
+192 
-198 TPGKN
+198 
-203 AFLTGTYC
+203 

-258 ILVPFIALILFK
+258 ILVPFIALVLFR
-270 ERVTKWHIASALL
+270 ERVTKWHIGSALL

-295 FSIQMGDL
+295 FSIQIGDL

-328 SVLTSWMFA
+328 SVLTSWMF
-337 VDMAVVGHIGR
+337 
-348 TRDVSVLTSWM
+348 
-359 FLFVGLFSLAA
+359 LFVGTFSLIA
-370 TTAFE
+370 T
-375 PRVPAEQ
+375 
-382 WTPEIIGQLVFLAV
+382 IAV
-396 VCTTIGLLLQNQAL
+396 
-410 SHVPPATGSAFEPR
+410 EPR

-494 GFVLIFLSIVLSET
+494 GFALIFLSIVLSET
-508 HFSFLRKWFPKK
+508 HFSFLRKWFPKR

>member
-1 MRVDDISN
+1 MPSGAYGVRTPRSGARGAGVTSIDRERGDDITT
-9 VSTIEEVHAMKRAH
+9 VKTIEDVRAMKRAH

-44 EAWDQ
+44 EAWAQ
-49 LKTMIKERGAAAE
+49 LKTVIEEQVAKATT
-62 DVRDASEG
+62 
-70 RGIEG
+70 GIE
-75 IVEDASENDPFAS
+75 ESDPFAS
-88 KDTVPVPPE
+88 KDAVPVPPE
-97 DRAPGELRGAGA
+97 DRAPGKLRGAGA

-122 ALIWGY
+122 ALVWGY

-158 IIFHKRIKAHF
+158 IIFRKR
-169 NREYLGFGVLM
+169 
-180 GCVIWS
+180 
-186 AYAAQT
+186 
-192 LGLVDT
+192 
-198 TPGKN
+198 
-203 AFLTGTYC
+203 

-328 SVLTSWMFA
+328 SVLTSWMF
-337 VDMAVVGHIGR
+337 
-348 TRDVSVLTSWM
+348 
-359 FLFVGLFSLAA
+359 LFVGLFSLAA

-375 PRVPAEQ
+375 PRVPAGQ
-382 WTPEIIGQLVFLAV
+382 WTPEIV
-396 VCTTIGLLLQNQAL
+396 
-410 SHVPPATGSAFEPR
+410 
-424 VPAEQWTPEII
+424 

>member
-1 MRVDDISN
+1 MGCGHHARVREEARMTGIDRERGDDITT
-9 VSTIEEVHAMKRAH
+9 VKTIEDVRAMKRAH

-44 EAWDQ
+44 EAWAQ
-49 LKTMIKERGAAAE
+49 LKTVIEEQVAKATT
-62 DVRDASEG
+62 
-70 RGIEG
+70 GIE
-75 IVEDASENDPFAS
+75 ESDPFAS
-88 KDTVPVPPE
+88 KDAVPVPLE
-97 DRAPGELRGAGA
+97 DRAPGKLRGAGA

-158 IIFHKRIKAHF
+158 IIFRKR
-169 NREYLGFGVLM
+169 
-180 GCVIWS
+180 
-186 AYAAQT
+186 
-192 LGLVDT
+192 
-198 TPGKN
+198 
-203 AFLTGTYC
+203 

-295 FSIQMGDL
+295 FSIQIGDL
-303 MTLVGAVFFAVD
+303 MTLVGAVF
-315 MAVVGHIGRTRDV
+315 
-328 SVLTSWMFA
+328 FA

-382 WTPEIIGQLVFLAV
+382 WTPEIV
-396 VCTTIGLLLQNQAL
+396 
-410 SHVPPATGSAFEPR
+410 
-424 VPAEQWTPEII
+424 

>member
-1 MRVDDISN
+1 MTGIDRERGDDITT
-9 VSTIEEVHAMKRAH
+9 VKTIEDVRAMKRAH

-44 EAWDQ
+44 EAWAQ
-49 LKTMIKERGAAAE
+49 LKTVIEEQVAKATT
-62 DVRDASEG
+62 
-70 RGIEG
+70 GIE
-75 IVEDASENDPFAS
+75 ESDPFAS
-88 KDTVPVPPE
+88 KDAVPVPPE
-97 DRAPGELRGAGA
+97 DRAPGKLRGAGA

-158 IIFHKRIKAHF
+158 IIFHKR
-169 NREYLGFGVLM
+169 
-180 GCVIWS
+180 
-186 AYAAQT
+186 
-192 LGLVDT
+192 
-198 TPGKN
+198 
-203 AFLTGTYC
+203 

-328 SVLTSWMFA
+328 SVLTSWMF
-337 VDMAVVGHIGR
+337 
-348 TRDVSVLTSWM
+348 
-359 FLFVGLFSLAA
+359 LFVGLFSLAA
-370 TTAFE
+370 TIAFE

-382 WTPEIIGQLVFLAV
+382 WTPEIV
-396 VCTTIGLLLQNQAL
+396 
-410 SHVPPATGSAFEPR
+410 
-424 VPAEQWTPEII
+424 

>member
-1 MRVDDISN
+1 MTSVDRERGDDIAT
-9 VSTIEEVHAMKRAH
+9 VKTIEDVRAMKHAH

-44 EAWDQ
+44 EAWAQ
-49 LKTMIKERGAAAE
+49 LKTVIEEQVAKTTA
-62 DVRDASEG
+62 
-70 RGIEG
+70 GIE
-75 IVEDASENDPFAS
+75 ENDPFAS

-122 ALIWGY
+122 ALVWGY

-158 IIFHKRIKAHF
+158 VIFHKR
-169 NREYLGFGVLM
+169 
-180 GCVIWS
+180 
-186 AYAAQT
+186 
-192 LGLVDT
+192 
-198 TPGKN
+198 
-203 AFLTGTYC
+203 

-258 ILVPFIALILFK
+258 ILVPFIALILFR
-270 ERVTKWHIASALL
+270 ERVTKWHIASAML

-328 SVLTSWMFA
+328 SVLTSWMF
-337 VDMAVVGHIGR
+337 
-348 TRDVSVLTSWM
+348 
-359 FLFVGLFSLAA
+359 LFVGLFSLAA
-370 TTAFE
+370 TT
-375 PRVPAEQ
+375 
-382 WTPEIIGQLVFLAV
+382 
-396 VCTTIGLLLQNQAL
+396 
-410 SHVPPATGSAFEPR
+410 AFEPR

>member
-1 MRVDDISN
+1 MGCGHHARARGEAGVTGVDRERGDDITT
-9 VSTIEEVHAMKRAH
+9 VKTIEDVRAMKRAH

-44 EAWDQ
+44 EAWAQ
-49 LKTMIKERGAAAE
+49 LKTVIEEQVAKTTA
-62 DVRDASEG
+62 
-70 RGIEG
+70 GIE
-75 IVEDASENDPFAS
+75 ENDPFAS
-88 KDTVPVPPE
+88 KDAVPVPSE
-97 DRAPGELRGAGA
+97 DRAPGKLRGAGA

-158 IIFHKRIKAHF
+158 IIFRKR
-169 NREYLGFGVLM
+169 
-180 GCVIWS
+180 
-186 AYAAQT
+186 
-192 LGLVDT
+192 
-198 TPGKN
+198 
-203 AFLTGTYC
+203 

-270 ERVTKWHIASALL
+270 ERITKWHIASALL

-328 SVLTSWMFA
+328 SVLTSWMF
-337 VDMAVVGHIGR
+337 
-348 TRDVSVLTSWM
+348 
-359 FLFVGLFSLAA
+359 LFVGLFSLAA
-370 TTAFE
+370 TT
-375 PRVPAEQ
+375 
-382 WTPEIIGQLVFLAV
+382 
-396 VCTTIGLLLQNQAL
+396 
-410 SHVPPATGSAFEPR
+410 AFEPR